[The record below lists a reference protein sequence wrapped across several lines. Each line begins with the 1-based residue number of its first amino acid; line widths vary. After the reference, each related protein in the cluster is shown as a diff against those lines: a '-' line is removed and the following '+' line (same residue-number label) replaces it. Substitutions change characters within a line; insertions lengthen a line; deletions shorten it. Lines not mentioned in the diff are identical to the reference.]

1 MEKNYYKVMAK
12 TQTNNTYKAPWR
24 ESVRTEDR
32 YNDAYTCNGG
42 FAAGLGLDELLLA
55 PEIKN

>member
-24 ESVRTEDR
+24 DSVYTETESLMMLTPVIECFVAVLVL
-32 YNDAYTCNGG
+32 N
-42 FAAGLGLDELLLA
+42 ELLLA
-55 PEIKN
+55 P